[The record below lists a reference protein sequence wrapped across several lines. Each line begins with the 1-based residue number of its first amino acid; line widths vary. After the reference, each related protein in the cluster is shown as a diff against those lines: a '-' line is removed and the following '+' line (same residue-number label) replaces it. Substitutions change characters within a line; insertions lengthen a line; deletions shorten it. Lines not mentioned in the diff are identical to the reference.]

1 MKILYDADNK
11 LVENLLGFIKPE
23 KKIDLIPIVRNKN
36 KFFLYLGYLIPFL
49 YKEILSEKTLKK
61 IFEISKTDDIL
72 FFDYFY
78 TPILKK
84 VYKIRQ
90 TKNLVWIWNPI
101 KHSFIEKIRFFFIKV
116 YSQVYTFDSQDAKYF
131 NIDLRKQVMYKSVI
145 KEIPEQTCDFYFIG
159 YDKGRYSKLNSLYKQ
174 LKNYGFKT
182 NIIILKDSSSGK
194 SDKFGLQYSEKIIS
208 DEENIRNIMQSKIV
222 LDIQQTGQRGMT
234 RRPLEAFFLGKKL
247 ATFSPTIFEDYSDI
261 CNDSNTLV
269 IKDDLSKDKIE
280 KFIITDFNINSDK
293 LNKYEINTWID
304 NFHE

>member
-49 YKEILSEKTLKK
+49 YKKILSEKTLKK